1 MQNKKTYTVE
11 LNMHLLCSGY
21 PWTYALWTAKRSSV
35 TDILSLTVTLDI
47 CVSSHNKT
55 NYKRYQHVIN
65 NAITISNFL
74 LSYDNYSDNNIH
86 FSWSTILI
94 FKLSSTLE
102 TESLKVET
110 TSNCSVYHGSN
121 VLYVLYICMHVCMY
135 VCMYVCIYIH
145 II

>member
-1 MQNKKTYTVE
+1 MPSGGSDQDFLRDTATE
-11 LNMHLLCSGY
+11 NMCKIRKLILLSSICIYSALAIPG
-21 PWTYALWTAKRSSV
+21 YALWTAKKSSV

-110 TSNCSVYHGSN
+110 TSNLFSLSW
-121 VLYVLYICMHVCMY
+121 I
-135 VCMYVCIYIH
+135 
-145 II
+145 